1 MLSNSNCL
9 IYFYQLHLANYSHAF
24 DIFLSSLV
32 RVQLCKDVRSDSD
45 TKFNMYICVTAF
57 SMEMSNGLL
66 PFDYHHPLCAYCPS
80 FSFFSPSSIHPH
92 PLSLLLSVSLIAVP
106 LMPPAQSQPRP
117 AVGPQRFPVSSSC
130 SSPSL
135 SPHFLSLSTRLASL
149 FVRAIS
155 LRQLDCL
162 PWPNTVKANL

>member
-1 MLSNSNCL
+1 MSYSFFFFLLN
-9 IYFYQLHLANYSHAF
+9 LANYSHVF
-24 DIFLSSLV
+24 NISLSFLV
-32 RVQLCKDVRSDSD
+32 CAQLCKDVRSNSD
-45 TKFNMYICVTAF
+45 IKFNMYVCVTAF

-66 PFDYHHPLCAYCPS
+66 PFHYHHSLSAYCPS
-80 FSFFSPSSIHPH
+80 FSFFSPSSLHP
-92 PLSLLLSVSLIAVP
+92 PFSCSVSPPFYLIAVP

-135 SPHFLSLSTRLASL
+135 SPHFRSLSTRLASL

-155 LRQLDCL
+155 LRQLDRL